1 MEMNSQ
7 TPPGD
12 DTDPRILPL
21 VIAYVIVLVAVLTVV
36 SWLIWNRKDMPF
48 IMFVPVAILEWAFA
62 GGMVAVIYR
71 LASPGLTKPKGRQL
85 YAWAIGRPITGVFL
99 GAVVYFVALAGARL
113 LTGTGGL
120 GGLGD
125 ALWLNVIAFFGAF
138 RQDLSIRAAS
148 SFFVSKMG
156 ERDEEKEFE

>member
-1 MEMNSQ
+1 MEMDPL

-99 GAVVYFVALAGARL
+99 GAVVYFVALAAAKL
-113 LTGTGGL
+113 LAGTDT
-120 GGLGD
+120 LGD
-125 ALWLNVIAFFGAF
+125 SLWLNVIAFFGAF